1 MTPSASG
8 VFTPNHSGDERTM
21 KAGRIQAVLSALAL
35 LAVVAGGLLA
45 LQACNP
51 QANKLPPQP
60 VSPSMVVTQDGMAYY
75 VKALRIPGTRQ
86 ELRLKEGET
95 LTWVPLEQVMAVQ
108 FSGPVHDTYRQAV
121 ITLTGGERLKAEVYV
136 NFLIEGATDLGYWN
150 MPMSK
155 VASLNLA
162 FD

>member
-1 MTPSASG
+1 M
-8 VFTPNHSGDERTM
+8 N
-21 KAGRIQAVLSALAL
+21 AGRIQAVLRALAL
-35 LAVVAGGLLA
+35 LAVVAGCLPA
-45 LQACNP
+45 LPACNP
-51 QANKLPPQP
+51 QANKLPPPP

-75 VKALRIPGTRQ
+75 VKGVRIPGTRQ

-108 FSGPVHDTYRQAV
+108 FSGPIRDTYRQAV
-121 ITLTGGERLKAEVYV
+121 VTLTGGERLKGEVYV

>member
-1 MTPSASG
+1 
-8 VFTPNHSGDERTM
+8 M
-21 KAGRIQAVLSALAL
+21 KARRILGGMKALAL
-35 LAVVAGGLLA
+35 LAGFAGCLLA
-45 LQACNP
+45 LSACNP
-51 QANKLPPQP
+51 QAMKVPPP
-60 VSPSMVVTQDGMAYY
+60 EVSPSMVITRDGMAYY
-75 VKALRIPGTRQ
+75 VKKLRIPGTRQ

-95 LTWVPLEQVMAVQ
+95 LTWVPLEQVSAVV
-108 FSGPVHDTYRQAV
+108 FTGPIKDTYCQGV
-121 ITLTGGERLKAEVYV
+121 ITLTGGERLRGEVYV